1 MIKKNVIITGAS
13 DGIGAAA
20 ARGLNKAEYNLYLV
34 GRNKAKTA
42 KVANEVDAP
51 YFTADFSQLDQVRH
65 LAELLQRTLGDQ
77 KIDILVNNAG
87 GLFGTHALTNDG
99 FERTIQVDYLA
110 PFLLT
115 QLLMPNFNSNQ
126 AVVINTSSIAHQL
139 FGHIN
144 LNDLNNSHKKYK
156 GTKAYGDAKL
166 ANILFANELDRRFH
180 KNGLSAVSFHPGV
193 IRTNFANDKKSW
205 MYRIYHTML
214 NKVVMQSAQEGGD
227 TLRFF
232 IEGTPGETW
241 ESGAYYNKRAKAKK
255 VNPQVNDLTLQ
266 QQLWDKTQKLLHLD
280 NYI

>member
-20 ARGLNKAEYNLYLV
+20 ARRLNQAEYNLYLV

-87 GLFGTHALTNDG
+87 GLFGTHALTDDG

-115 QLLMPNFNSNQ
+115 QLLMPNFNPDQ

-180 KNGLSAVSFHPGV
+180 KDGLSAVSFHPGM

-205 MYRIYHTML
+205 MYRVYHTVL

-241 ESGAYYNKRAKAKK
+241 ESGAYYNKRQKAKK

-266 QQLWDKTQKLLHLD
+266 QQLWDKTQKLLQDYL
-280 NYI
+280 

>member
-13 DGIGAAA
+13 DGIGATA
-20 ARGLNKAEYNLYLV
+20 ARGLNQAEYNLYLV

-42 KVANEVDAP
+42 KVANEVDAQ

-87 GLFGTHALTNDG
+87 GLFGTHALTDDG

-115 QLLMPNFNSNQ
+115 QLLMPNFNPDQ

-180 KNGLSAVSFHPGV
+180 KDGLSAVSFHPGM

-205 MYRIYHTML
+205 MYRVYHTVL

-232 IEGTPGETW
+232 IEGTPVKPG
-241 ESGAYYNKRAKAKK
+241 SQGLIIINVKKRRK
-255 VNPQVNDLTLQ
+255 LTH
-266 QQLWDKTQKLLHLD
+266 KSM
-280 NYI
+280 I

>member
-13 DGIGAAA
+13 DGIGATA
-20 ARGLNKAEYNLYLV
+20 ARRLNQAEYNLYLV

-87 GLFGTHALTNDG
+87 GLFGTHALTDDG

-115 QLLMPNFNSNQ
+115 QLLMPKFNPDQ

-180 KNGLSAVSFHPGV
+180 KNGLSAVSFHPGM

-266 QQLWDKTQKLLHLD
+266 QQLWDKTQKLLQDYL
-280 NYI
+280 

>member
-20 ARGLNKAEYNLYLV
+20 ARGLNQAEYNLYLV

-87 GLFGTHALTNDG
+87 GLFGTHALTDDG

-115 QLLMPNFNSNQ
+115 QLLMPNFNPDQ

-180 KNGLSAVSFHPGV
+180 KDGLSAVSFHPGM

-205 MYRIYHTML
+205 MYRVYHTVL

-266 QQLWDKTQKLLHLD
+266 QQLWDKTQKLLQDYL
-280 NYI
+280 

>member
-20 ARGLNKAEYNLYLV
+20 ARRLNQAEYNLYLV

-87 GLFGTHALTNDG
+87 GLFGTHALTDDG

-115 QLLMPNFNSNQ
+115 QLLMPNFNPDQ

-180 KNGLSAVSFHPGV
+180 KDGLSAVSFHPGM

-205 MYRIYHTML
+205 MYRVYHTVL

-241 ESGAYYNKRAKAKK
+241 ESGAYYNKRQKAKK

-266 QQLWDKTQKLLHLD
+266 QQLWAKTQKLLQDYL
-280 NYI
+280 

>member
-13 DGIGAAA
+13 DGIGATA
-20 ARGLNKAEYNLYLV
+20 ARGLNQAEYNLYLV

-42 KVANEVDAP
+42 KVANEVDAQ

-87 GLFGTHALTNDG
+87 GLFGTHALTDDG

-115 QLLMPNFNSNQ
+115 QLLMPNFNPDQ

-180 KNGLSAVSFHPGV
+180 KDGLSAVSFHPGM

-205 MYRIYHTML
+205 MYRVYHTVL

-241 ESGAYYNKRAKAKK
+241 ESGAYYNKRQKAKK

-266 QQLWDKTQKLLHLD
+266 QQLWDKTQKLLQDYL
-280 NYI
+280 

>member
-20 ARGLNKAEYNLYLV
+20 ARGLDPAAYNLYLV
-34 GRNKAKTA
+34 GRNKAKMA
-42 KVANEVDAP
+42 KIANEVDAP

-87 GLFGTHALTNDG
+87 GLFGTHALTDDG
-99 FERTIQVDYLA
+99 FERTLQVDYLA

-115 QLLMPNFNSNQ
+115 QLLMPNFNPDQ

-180 KNGLSAVSFHPGV
+180 KDGLSAVSFHPGM

-214 NKVVMQSAQEGGD
+214 NKDVMQSAQEGGD

-232 IEGTPGETW
+232 IEGTPGEAW
-241 ESGAYYNKRAKAKK
+241 DSGAYYNKRQKAKK

-266 QQLWDKTQKLLHLD
+266 QQLWDKTLKLLVL
-280 NYI
+280 N

>member
-13 DGIGAAA
+13 DGVGAAA
-20 ARGLNKAEYNLYLV
+20 ARGLNQAEYNLYLV

-42 KVANEVDAP
+42 KVANGVDAP

-99 FERTIQVDYLA
+99 FERTVQVDYLA

-115 QLLMPNFNSNQ
+115 QLLMPNFNPDQ

-156 GTKAYGDAKL
+156 VTKAYGDAKL

-180 KNGLSAVSFHPGV
+180 KNGLSAVSFHPGM

-266 QQLWDKTQKLLHLD
+266 QQLWDKTQKLLQDYL
-280 NYI
+280 

>member
-20 ARGLNKAEYNLYLV
+20 ARGLNQAEYNLYLV

-87 GLFGTHALTNDG
+87 GLFGTHALTDDG

-115 QLLMPNFNSNQ
+115 QLLMPNFNPDQ

-180 KNGLSAVSFHPGV
+180 KDGLSAVSFHPGM

-205 MYRIYHTML
+205 MYRVYHTVL

-241 ESGAYYNKRAKAKK
+241 ESGAYYNKRQKAKK

-266 QQLWDKTQKLLHLD
+266 QQLWAKTQKLLQDYL
-280 NYI
+280 

>member
-20 ARGLNKAEYNLYLV
+20 ARGLNQAEYNLYLV
-34 GRNKAKTA
+34 GRNKARTA

-115 QLLMPNFNSNQ
+115 QLLMPNFNPDQ

-180 KNGLSAVSFHPGV
+180 KNGLSAVSFHPGM

-214 NKVVMQSAQEGGD
+214 NKVVMQSAQEGGE

-232 IEGTPGETW
+232 IEGTPGKTW

-255 VNPQVNDLTLQ
+255 VSPQVNDLTLQ
-266 QQLWDKTQKLLHLD
+266 QQLWDKTQKLLQDYL
-280 NYI
+280 